1 MTKHDKSRNT
11 RNTLPLSH
19 SLTLSLLTCWTTQ
32 KSLCHSQSHS
42 VTHNLALSQSSHSLN
57 PHTHSILTLS
67 QSSQSLNL
75 SFYQSLIHLL
85 LTCRTTFVFMSMLKS
100 HSPTLSFIQP
110 WHAEPCVCSYE
121 PNWKN
126 VWKSDKSWEPEKIWK
141 FENFWKFGKIWKFEK
156 KLKFWNLK

>member
-75 SFYQSLIHLL
+75 SFYQSLIHSLS
-85 LTCRTTFVFMSMLKS
+85 TCRTTFVFMSMLKS

-121 PNWKN
+121 PNWKKTYIN
-126 VWKSDKSWEPEKIWK
+126 WILNRGRRPLSLEERVIARSASEPPA
-141 FENFWKFGKIWKFEK
+141 GRASRRA
-156 KLKFWNLK
+156 